1 MLRDKVRIHLDVRE
15 FAGMPLEVNLEVA
28 LGGEAVA
35 ADIALVRPLTRVTPD
50 VNLQRRVR
58 AEHLTAV
65 ATPVLEKR
73 FSLLFV
79 LFLANTE
86 VSQVVG
92 QEALT
97 SIVKDA
103 LCSLLQKFQ

>member
-1 MLRDKVRIHLDVRE
+1 MFRNKVGIHLNVRE

-58 AEHLTAV
+58 AEHFTAV
-65 ATPVLEKR
+65 ATSVLEKR
-73 FSLLFV
+73 FSLLLV
-79 LFLANTE
+79 LLLANTE

-92 QEALT
+92 QKALT

-103 LCSLLQKFQ
+103 LRSLLQKLK

>member
-1 MLRDKVRIHLDVRE
+1 
-15 FAGMPLEVNLEVA
+15 MPLEVNLEVA

-58 AEHLTAV
+58 AEHLATV
-65 ATPVLEKR
+65 ATSVLEKR
-73 FSLLFV
+73 FPFLLI
-79 LFLANTE
+79 LLLANTE
-86 VSQVVG
+86 VSQIVG

-103 LCSLLQKFQ
+103 LRSLLQKLK